1 MMPIIFK
8 YTIKILLIIL
18 TKLFTIFYQFLL
30 ISFFLSLLPSYITY
44 FYQLSLILSINQY
57 QLSSPTS
64 SYFFIQLK
72 IIFLNL
78 LQSSP
83 KSFLQ
88 FYSFIYQVFLEHLPC
103 IQQQA
108 HTSLLRDSF
117 IHPGISFPRVKAELH
132 SSSPFLG
139 GANSSAGTFA

>member
-30 ISFFLSLLPSYITY
+30 ISFFLSLLPSNITY

-57 QLSSPTS
+57 QLFSPTS

-88 FYSFIYQVFLEHLPC
+88 FYSFVYQVFLEHLPSPFTL
-103 IQQQA
+103 
-108 HTSLLRDSF
+108 HPTTSPHLLASWF
-117 IHPGISFPRVKAELH
+117 LH
-132 SSSPFLG
+132 SPRYLVSTS
-139 GANSSAGTFA
+139 